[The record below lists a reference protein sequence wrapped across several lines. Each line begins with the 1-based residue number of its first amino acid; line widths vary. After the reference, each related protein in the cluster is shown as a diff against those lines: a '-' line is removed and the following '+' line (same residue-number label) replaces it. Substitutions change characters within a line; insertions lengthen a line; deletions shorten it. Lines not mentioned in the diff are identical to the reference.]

1 MKIRSILASCALAGA
16 AALPAL
22 TGSAG
27 AAATTSLTVV
37 NGYQY
42 SATNL
47 LSATVCLDDQLV
59 QPFGT
64 TVINPTIDT
73 TVGSHTL
80 RLSPDNL
87 PCSDTTASWID
98 TPVDLMAVPAQTL
111 AIGWQAGTK
120 PRTMNTWLFE
130 DSTACVP
137 AGKAGVVFRNI
148 ATYDQVS
155 ANFGETPTDVT
166 EATALF
172 SGVAV
177 GSEDSTQLDAGRYPT
192 AAGSSTIGWD
202 PNDLQNPFVS
212 PFTSLAGDAG
222 TVTDIYAYGGNDG
235 AVGLAKVVRQV
246 GSCETP
252 STTTTVAPTTTI
264 ATQAQPA
271 TAVATKPTYTG

>member
-111 AIGWQAGTK
+111 AIGWQAGTQAAHDEHLALRGQHRMRPCGQSRCGLPK
-120 PRTMNTWLFE
+120 H
-130 DSTACVP
+130 
-137 AGKAGVVFRNI
+137 RNLRPGL
-148 ATYDQVS
+148 
-155 ANFGETPTDVT
+155 GE
-166 EATALF
+166 L
-172 SGVAV
+172 
-177 GSEDSTQLDAGRYPT
+177 RR
-192 AAGSSTIGWD
+192 D
-202 PNDLQNPFVS
+202 PH
-212 PFTSLAGDAG
+212 
-222 TVTDIYAYGGNDG
+222 
-235 AVGLAKVVRQV
+235 
-246 GSCETP
+246 
-252 STTTTVAPTTTI
+252 
-264 ATQAQPA
+264 
-271 TAVATKPTYTG
+271 